1 MNCTTYISL
10 ALLSNATVCCHAS
23 PAVAAAMPPRNA
35 AASSDAAPKNAASS
49 SDVAVVWF
57 RKCLRLHDNAA
68 LVDAVGAEV
77 QHVCPV
83 FVIDPHFGTSW
94 VGVNRYRFLLES
106 LVDLDQ
112 QLQKQYSS
120 RLLVLRGK
128 PEEVLGKL
136 LKTGQPLFKN
146 RPKLLLWEEDTEPY
160 ALRRDA
166 AVAKMAE
173 EGGVEVRTFVG
184 HTLYDTDMALQ
195 QNKGKAPGNNQGI
208 VKLAKALGEPAEPLA
223 APKKMPPLPKD
234 VAAKAGSNFAVPTL
248 EEMGYSNPDI
258 PSKFPGGETAGL
270 ARMEARLKDA
280 AYICK
285 FEKPK
290 TRSTAFDPVSTTGLS
305 PYLKFGCVSVRRFYH
320 GLKRVTAGKQH
331 SQPPGSL
338 FGQLYFRE
346 MAYLQGLTIPNFHRQ
361 VGNPSCKDI
370 PWAKDTKLFK
380 AWESGRTGYPFI
392 DAAMRQLISVGWL
405 HHLTRHAVACF
416 LTRGDLWISWELGR
430 DVFEK
435 YLLDAD
441 WALNNQN
448 WLALSGAA
456 PWSPPFF
463 RVYSPIPAMDSS
475 LNVQDPE
482 GKYIREFVPELRRM
496 PSKYIYAPWTAPTEV
511 QKEAGC
517 VVGKDYPKPIV
528 EHDKVSKENIDRFKQ
543 ALDSLKKKPPP
554 VGNDEAAWKALEPLL
569 SKRASPPVVEA
580 AAGKKRKR
588 G

>member
-1 MNCTTYISL
+1 LCESIR
-10 ALLSNATVCCHAS
+10 AWKSNATLCCCTS
-23 PAVAAAMPPRNA
+23 PSVAAAMPPKKAAISRNA
-35 AASSDAAPKNAASS
+35 APKSATSS

-68 LVDAVGAEV
+68 LLEAAGADV

-83 FVIDPHFGTSW
+83 FVIDPHFGASW

-106 LVDLDQ
+106 LRDLDQ
-112 QLQKQYSS
+112 QLSKQYGS

-136 LKTGQPLFKN
+136 LKSGQPLLRS
-146 RPKLLLWEEDTEPY
+146 RPRLLLWEEDTEPY
-160 ALRRDA
+160 ALKRDA
-166 AVAKMAE
+166 AVAKLAE
-173 EGGVEVRTFVG
+173 GNNVEVRTFVG
-184 HTLYDTDMALQ
+184 HTLYDTHAALQ
-195 QNKGKAPGNNQGI
+195 QNKGTAPGTNQGI
-208 VKLAKALGEPAEPLA
+208 VKLAQALGEPAEPLA
-223 APKKMPPLPKD
+223 APKKMPALPKD
-234 VAAKAGSNFAVPTL
+234 VAAKAGSDFAVPTL
-248 EEMGYSNPDI
+248 EEMGYKNPGK
-258 PSKFPGGETAGL
+258 PSIFPGGETAGL

-290 TRSTAFDPVSTTGLS
+290 TRSTAFNPVSTTGLS

-320 GLKRVTAGKQH
+320 GLKRATAGKQH

-346 MAYLQGLTIPNFHRQ
+346 MAYLQGLTISNFDKQ
-361 VGNPSCKDI
+361 AGNPSCKDI
-370 PWAKDTKLFK
+370 PWAKNAKLLK
-380 AWESGRTGYPFI
+380 AWETGCTGYPFI

-405 HHLTRHAVACF
+405 HHLARHAVACF
-416 LTRGDLWISWELGR
+416 LTRGDLWLSWEHGR
-430 DVFEK
+430 NVFDK

-463 RVYSPIPAMDSS
+463 RVYSPVPAMDSS

-482 GKYIREFVPELRRM
+482 GHYIREFVPELRKM
-496 PSKYIYAPWTAPTEV
+496 PSKYIYAPWTAPVEV
-511 QKEAGC
+511 QKAAGC
-517 VVGKDYPKPIV
+517 VVGKDYPNRIV
-528 EHDKVSKENIDRFKQ
+528 DHDKVSKENIDRFSK
-543 ALDSLKKKPPP
+543 ALADLRKKPKPA
-554 VGNDEAAWKALEPLL
+554 GNGQAAWQALEPLL
-569 SKRASPPVVEA
+569 SKRAAPPEIA
-580 AAGKKRKR
+580 ATTGKKRKR